1 MKGSREFLNGSNLKW
16 IAMITMLI
24 DHMGY
29 LLLGYGVLWVL
40 PESAIQYVK
49 WYRIYWMMRC
59 VGRVAFP
66 VYAFLLTEG
75 IAHTRDWKRYAWRLG
90 IFAFLSEI
98 PFDFMCF
105 QKPFSMAGQNVF
117 FTLLIGLLT
126 VKAAE
131 HASGRIS
138 GEKRMTVWIVI
149 TGLGCVTAVLLRT
162 DYDYTG
168 VILIVLLHLLRGT
181 RIRQCVG
188 GFFWL
193 AISLK
198 SWQYLGGLA
207 FAFLLIGIYN
217 GERGSGRGKYAFYAF
232 YPLHMLALYLLYQ
245 WMMPNIGSIFGFTNL
260 ALTGIQ

>member
-75 IAHTRDWKRYAWRLG
+75 IVHTRDWKRYAWRLG

-105 QKPFSMAGQNVF
+105 QKP
-117 FTLLIGLLT
+117 
-126 VKAAE
+126 
-131 HASGRIS
+131 
-138 GEKRMTVWIVI
+138 
-149 TGLGCVTAVLLRT
+149 
-162 DYDYTG
+162 
-168 VILIVLLHLLRGT
+168 
-181 RIRQCVG
+181 
-188 GFFWL
+188 
-193 AISLK
+193 
-198 SWQYLGGLA
+198 
-207 FAFLLIGIYN
+207 
-217 GERGSGRGKYAFYAF
+217 
-232 YPLHMLALYLLYQ
+232 
-245 WMMPNIGSIFGFTNL
+245 
-260 ALTGIQ
+260 

>member
-75 IAHTRDWKRYAWRLG
+75 IVHTRDWKRYAWRLG

-168 VILIVLLHLLRGT
+168 VILIVLLHLDR
-181 RIRQCVG
+181 
-188 GFFWL
+188 
-193 AISLK
+193 K
-198 SWQYLGGLA
+198 SVV
-207 FAFLLIGIYN
+207 
-217 GERGSGRGKYAFYAF
+217 
-232 YPLHMLALYLLYQ
+232 
-245 WMMPNIGSIFGFTNL
+245 
-260 ALTGIQ
+260 